1 MNKFESLIDVIE
13 NCKNDSQHIT
23 FIKKK
28 EEQSLYYSDLYDR
41 SLRML
46 HGLQSQGIKK
56 GQEIIFQIQE
66 NENFILLFWACVLGG
81 MIPVPVTIGTTDEH
95 RKKVLEI
102 YQILDDPKIVT
113 DYDILP
119 SLKETFNQMEVSA
132 PYEEVARNTIEI
144 NEISDLK
151 QLGNVEQV
159 KSSDIAFIQ
168 FSSGSTGKPKGVM
181 LTHDNLLANMRGIVL
196 NSKTSSQ
203 DSTLSW
209 MPLTHD
215 MGLIGYHLS
224 PMYAN
229 ISQFIMP
236 TTLFVMQPM
245 LWLEK
250 ASEHKITSLASP
262 NFGYK
267 HFLKTFKPEKAAHWD
282 LSKIRL
288 IFNGAEPISD
298 QLAFRFLSV
307 LEPYGL
313 QPNAMFP
320 VYGMAEASLAVSFPP
335 VEETLQSISVKRESV
350 RLGNQVE
357 IIDQTSSNEIH
368 FVDLGYAVDGCQI
381 RITND
386 RHIPLSECVIG
397 NIEIRGKN
405 VTSGYYNNS
414 EATNELI
421 TEDGWLVTGDLG
433 FLKHNRLFV
442 TGRKK
447 DIIFINGQN
456 VYPHDIEGIAE
467 KVPGVDAGKIAVC
480 GVFNA
485 EEQQDDIITFVVF
498 RKKTDA
504 FIPLVQELK
513 TFIHLQTGLEIKH
526 VIPVRSIPKTTS
538 GKLQRYKLASQ
549 YEDGDY
555 FEIVKEMEQYL
566 VEQKQA
572 VMIEKPMNETEEKL
586 TKLWSEV
593 LGIEQI
599 DRKSHFLEIGG
610 NSLKAASL
618 ASEVEK
624 MFEVE
629 LPIIEFY
636 QLATIEKQAKY
647 ILQANK
653 KSYVPINK
661 IAEQEFYPVS
671 SAQKRLY
678 IQEQFEGIG
687 KSYNMPVAFNVIGK
701 PNKLRVEKILNQLI
715 DRHEVLR
722 TSFQWID
729 GKIYSKIMPSLSIQ
743 LKDLETPEELI
754 EPFNLNE
761 PPLIRAGW
769 VQKENDESILILD
782 MHHIIMDGISINVL
796 MEEFFDL
803 YQHRSLLPISIQYK
817 DFAVRNEHWKTTES
831 YQLQESFWANQ
842 LSGVIPQLQLQTDL
856 RREEKRTFDGETVY
870 FNVSKHITEQ
880 INETCH
886 KKRITLNAY
895 LLSVYYILLNKY
907 TGQDELVVGS
917 LTAARRHPDIHRMLG
932 MFANFLPVRYQV
944 NDELS
949 SNEMMSEMQE
959 LLGNIYE
966 HQEYPYNDMIL
977 KLLKD
982 TDRSRNPFFDTMLI
996 FHNQLETNYSL
1007 EADNLK
1013 LTQYDLHS
1021 NTSKLDFKLDI
1032 FPEENGSLKCIL
1044 EYNCNLF
1051 KRETMVRFTEHY
1063 QNILK
1068 SVTNVPEQ
1076 KIKEI
1081 NILSEEEKF
1090 KITNVFNET
1099 SSPYE
1104 KNKTV
1109 VELFVEQANK
1119 TPNNIAV
1126 QYKNEKLTYREL
1138 NEKSN
1143 QLAKTL
1149 VSFGVQSDQVIAVMA
1164 ERSLEMIVGI
1174 FAILKAGGAYLPIA
1188 PDLPEERIQYMLEDS
1203 QVKMILT
1210 QQKWINS
1217 IGFQGKMIDVG
1228 DSQYY
1233 TGDVSALHKT
1243 SEYNNL
1249 AYVIYTSGSTGKPK
1263 GVMIE
1268 HYSVINRIM
1277 WMQKT
1282 YSLNEQDIILQKTPI
1297 SFDVSVWELFWWSFV
1312 GAKLVLLDPGG
1323 EKDPAHIVEEI
1334 DKQNITTMHFVPSM
1348 LQIFLDYLNQ
1358 TNQWE
1363 RLHALK
1369 KVFTSG
1375 EVLHSHHVAKFNDF
1389 ISLKN
1394 NAELI
1399 NLYGPT
1405 EATVDVSCF
1414 PCTPLEDTKVI
1425 PIGKPIDN
1433 TQLWIV
1439 NNHHQLQP
1447 IGIVGELCIS
1457 GDGLARGYIHKEE
1470 QTKEKFVPNP
1480 FIDGQLMYKTGD
1492 LARWLPDGNIEY
1504 LGRLDHQV
1512 KIRGY
1517 RIELAE
1523 IEACLLDHQ
1532 NIDEAVVLVKEDL
1545 QGDSFLVAYIVSQG
1559 PFDVAQIRTFLK
1571 GSLPDYM
1578 VPARFVALKEM
1589 PLTSNGKINRIEL
1602 QNQVKLVEL
1611 NSDKYVAPTND
1622 IEEKLVGLWQKV
1634 LEIKRIG
1641 VDDDFFE
1648 LGGHSFKATMLIT
1661 QIHEQFNVEIPLSE
1675 IFSSPTIRE
1684 IAKYI
1689 EKANFSEHIT
1699 ITKAVKR
1706 EHYYLS
1712 SAQKRLFILHQIE
1725 GDNLT
1730 YHLPATMEITGKL
1743 NEKLVQD
1750 TFQKILKRHEVLR
1763 TSFKLLDGE
1772 AVQFIHPEVTF
1783 QLEKLD
1789 KTYDNINQMMVDFM
1803 KPFDLSSAPLLRVG
1817 LVNQGKEKNILL
1829 FDMHHIVSDGLSIVN
1844 LTKEFVQ
1851 IYQGLDLSPL
1861 KIQYKDYVEWQTEFF
1876 TTEKYEKQEK
1886 YWNDILS
1893 GELPT
1898 LQLPTD
1904 FIRPPVRSGKGDKYE
1919 AKLDSQLLSSIK
1931 NLALEHETT
1940 IYVVMLAVFNILLAK
1955 YTKQEDIII
1964 GSPIT
1969 GRTHSDLKD
1978 LIGMFVNTL
1987 AMRNEPK
1994 ENYTFKQFL
2003 QKVNH
2008 NALQAFENQ
2017 DVPFE
2022 ALVEKLN
2029 VKRDLSRNP
2038 IFDVM
2043 FVLQNMGTP
2052 SVKFDDLL
2060 GRQLPINHQQSK
2072 FDLTLEAIEEEQ
2084 GMTLNFEF
2092 NVDLFHKSK
2101 IERLAHHF
2109 KQLIYIV
2116 TEQSNIKIRDMDF
2129 MSKEEKKQIL
2139 YQFNNTDREYPK
2151 HKTIHKLFEEQVERT
2166 PNHVA
2171 LTFKDEKMTYQ
2182 VLNNRANQLAV
2193 QLREKGV
2200 TKNEIVSIMVERS
2213 PEMIIGILAIL
2224 KAGGAYLPMSPQFP
2238 QERISF
2244 MLKDSECKLVLTQKE
2259 FKEKISFEGEI
2270 IVLNDSKNYI
2280 NEKNDIKVKDISSS
2294 EDLAYIIYTSGST
2307 GKPKGVM
2314 IKHHSVVNR
2323 ITWMQHKYPL
2333 QESDV
2338 IMQKTPCTFDV
2349 SVWELFWWSWTGAQV
2364 HLLEPEEE
2372 KNPQSMID
2380 AIEKH
2385 KITTMHFVPSMLQV
2399 FFEYVSGKSIEPK
2412 LKSLRQVFTSG
2423 EALQLKQVE
2432 QFNETLFKTNNTNL
2446 INLYGPTEA
2455 TVDVSYY
2462 ECTPFNGEQSVPIG
2476 KPIDNT
2482 KLYVVNESLQLQ
2494 PIGVSGEL
2502 CISGEGLATGY
2513 LNHEELTADKF
2524 VPDPFAVGQWM
2535 YKTGDLAKWNEDGQ
2549 IEYLGRMDHQVKI
2562 RGYRIELGEIETQLL
2577 DIGDIQQAIVV
2588 DRISETSDPYL
2599 CAYYVSEQKLSAS
2612 DIRSFLLSRLPDYMI
2627 PAYFM
2632 KVDKIPLTSNGKV
2645 DRKALPEPMMDR
2657 ENDLNTV
2664 SPTNEIQKKLLHVWS
2679 ETIGHEKIGIYD
2691 NFFEVGGNSLLLI
2704 RVHSKLE
2711 EHWPQQIKVTD
2722 LFSYP
2727 TIAKLSE
2734 FIQSKSTNKSEL
2746 PIQFVHLPETYFEST
2761 SQQAVRSYSFKLEE
2775 EQFQIFKDMSYQLN
2789 LELSYILLALYG
2801 YLFAQITKNKQ
2812 IPIQVLTSDESYMA
2826 LKLDLDQF
2834 TNFIDIPPYLKTT
2847 IQEKNPTQTYTLDD
2861 LKQAQMSHQK
2871 YNILPL
2877 FIHTRKSSL
2886 DTEIVN
2892 LFHISLGFME
2902 IGSELMLIS
2911 EFNGKKISSNK
2922 MKEFLQGF
2930 KQLSTIIA
2938 NQYAAQ
2944 SQVSATKK
2952 EEE

>member
-1 MNKFESLIDVIE
+1 MNKIKSLIDVIE
-13 NCKNDSQHIT
+13 NCKNDNQSIT

-28 EEQSLYYSDLYDR
+28 EEQTLSYSDLYDR
-41 SLRML
+41 SLRIL
-46 HGLQSQGIKK
+46 HGLQRQGIKK

-102 YQILDDPKIVT
+102 YQILDHPNIVT

-119 SLKETFNQMEVSA
+119 ALKETFNQMESSI
-132 PYEEVARNTIEI
+132 PYAEVVGKTIEI
-144 NEISDLK
+144 SEINDLN
-151 QLGNVEQV
+151 QFGNIAKVQ
-159 KSSDIAFIQ
+159 SSEIAFIQ

-181 LTHDNLLANMRGIVL
+181 LTHDNLLANMNGIVL

-250 ASEHKITSLASP
+250 ASEYKITSLASP

-282 LSKIRL
+282 LSHIRL

-298 QLAFRFLSV
+298 QLANRFLSV

-313 QPNAMFP
+313 PPNAMFP

-335 VEETLQSISVKRESV
+335 VEETLQSIAVKRDSV
-350 RLGNQVE
+350 RFGNQVE
-357 IIDQTSSNEIH
+357 IIHQSSSNEIH
-368 FVDLGYAVDGCQI
+368 FVDLGYAVEGCQI

-386 RHIPLSECVIG
+386 NHLLLPECVIG

-405 VTSGYYNNS
+405 VTSGYYNNPD
-414 EATNELI
+414 ATTELI

-433 FLKHNRLFV
+433 FLKHDRLFV

-467 KVPGVDAGKIAVC
+467 KVRGVEAGKIAVC
-480 GVFNA
+480 GVFN
-485 EEQQDDIITFVVF
+485 EENQSDDIITFVVF

-513 TFIHLQTGLEIKH
+513 RFIHLQTGLEIKH

-549 YEDGDY
+549 YEDGEY
-555 FEIVKEMEQYL
+555 SSIAEEIQRYLEEQTQDL
-566 VEQKQA
+566 I
-572 VMIEKPMNETEEKL
+572 IERPMNETEDKL

-593 LGIEQI
+593 LGIQQI

-610 NSLKAASL
+610 NSLKAATL

-624 MFEVE
+624 IFEVE

-647 ILQANK
+647 IMQANK

-678 IQEQFEGIG
+678 IQEQLEGTGI
-687 KSYNMPVAFNVIGK
+687 SYNMPVAFNIKGT
-701 PNKLRVEKILNQLI
+701 PDKLRLEKILNQLI

-722 TSFQWID
+722 TSFQWIN
-729 GKIYSKIMPSLSIQ
+729 GNIFSKIMPSLTIE
-743 LKDLETPEELI
+743 LKDLERPEDLI
-754 EPFNLNE
+754 VPFNLKE

-769 VQKENDESILILD
+769 VLKENDEKILILD
-782 MHHIIMDGISINVL
+782 MHHIVMDGISINIL
-796 MEEFFDL
+796 MEEFLDL
-803 YQHRSLLPISIQYK
+803 YHQRSLPPISIQYK
-817 DFAVRNEHWKTTES
+817 DFAVRHEHWKTTDS
-831 YQLQESFWANQ
+831 YQLQESFWKSQ
-842 LSGVIPQLQLQTDL
+842 LSGVIPQLQLQTDF
-856 RREEKRTFDGETVY
+856 RREEKRTFEGETVY
-870 FNVSKHITEQ
+870 FYVSKHITQQ

-886 KKRITLNAY
+886 KNHITLNAY
-895 LLSVYYILLNKY
+895 LLSLYYILLSKY
-907 TGQDELVVGS
+907 TGQDEFVVGS
-917 LTAARRHPDIHRMLG
+917 LAAARIHPDTHRMLG
-932 MFANFLPVRYQV
+932 MFANFLPVRYQI

-949 SNEMMSEMQE
+949 FNEMLSEMQE

-966 HQEYPYNDMIL
+966 HQEYPYDDMIL

-996 FHNQLETNYSL
+996 FHNQLETNYTL
-1007 EADNLK
+1007 ETDDLK
-1013 LTQYDLHS
+1013 FTQYELHT

-1032 FPEENGSLKCIL
+1032 FPEEDGRLKCVL

-1051 KRETMVRFTEHY
+1051 IRETMVRFTEHY
-1063 QNILK
+1063 QNIIK
-1068 SVTNVPEQ
+1068 SLINEPKL

-1081 NILSEEEKF
+1081 NILSKEENL
-1090 KITNVFNET
+1090 KIIDVFNQT

-1104 KNKTV
+1104 NNKTV
-1109 VELFVEQANK
+1109 VDLFVEQANK
-1119 TPNNIAV
+1119 TPDNIAI
-1126 QYKNEKLTYREL
+1126 QYKNRKLTYREL
-1138 NEKSN
+1138 DEKSN

-1149 VSFGVQSDQVIAVMA
+1149 LSYGVQSDHVIAVMA
-1164 ERSLEMIVGI
+1164 ERSLEMII
-1174 FAILKAGGAYLPIA
+1174 SMFAILKAGGAYLPIA
-1188 PDLPEERIQYMLEDS
+1188 PDLPRERIRYMLEDS
-1203 QVKMILT
+1203 QVQMILT

-1217 IGFQGKMIDVG
+1217 ISFHGKIMDVE

-1233 TGDVSALHKT
+1233 AGDVSALHKT

-1263 GVMIE
+1263 GVMVE
-1268 HYSVINRIM
+1268 HYSVVNRIM

-1312 GAKLVLLDPGG
+1312 GAKLVLLEPGG
-1323 EKDPAHIVEEI
+1323 EKDPAHIVEVI

-1348 LQIFLDYLNQ
+1348 LQTFLDHLTQ
-1358 TNQWE
+1358 TNQWDS
-1363 RLHALK
+1363 LQPLK

-1375 EVLHSHHVAKFNDF
+1375 EALHLHHVTKFNDF
-1389 ISLKN
+1389 ITPKN

-1405 EATVDVSCF
+1405 EATVDVSYF
-1414 PCTPLEDTKVI
+1414 SCTPLENRNVI

-1439 NNHHQLQP
+1439 NKHHQLQP
-1447 IGIVGELCIS
+1447 IGIAGELCIS
-1457 GDGLARGYIHKEE
+1457 GDGLARGYINKEE

-1480 FIDGQLMYKTGD
+1480 FKFGQRMYKTGD

-1517 RIELAE
+1517 RIELGE
-1523 IEACLLDHQ
+1523 IEACLLEHQ
-1532 NIDEAVVLVKEDL
+1532 DIDEAVVLVKEDL
-1545 QGDSFLVAYIVSQG
+1545 QGDSFLVAYIVSQDS
-1559 PFDVAQIRTFLK
+1559 FDVAQIRAFLK
-1571 GSLPDYM
+1571 RSLPDYM
-1578 VPARFVALKEM
+1578 IPARFAALEEM

-1602 QNQVKLVEL
+1602 QSRDKIVEVY
-1611 NSDKYVAPTND
+1611 SDNYVAPTNE
-1622 IEEKLVGLWQKV
+1622 IEEKLVGLWQEV
-1634 LEIKRIG
+1634 LNINRIG
-1641 VDDDFFE
+1641 VEDDFFE
-1648 LGGHSFKATMLIT
+1648 LGGHSFKATMLAT

-1675 IFSSPTIRE
+1675 IFSSPKIRD

-1689 EKANFSEHIT
+1689 ETAKISKHVTIKNSVNSEH
-1699 ITKAVKR
+1699 
-1706 EHYYLS
+1706 YSLS
-1712 SAQKRLFILHQIE
+1712 SAQKRLFILQQIE

-1730 YHLPATMEITGKL
+1730 YHLPAAMEITGKL

-1750 TFQKILKRHEVLR
+1750 TFQKILNRHEVLR

-1772 AVQFIHPEVTF
+1772 AVQFIHPKVTF

-1789 KTYDNINQMMVDFM
+1789 QTYDNINQMMVDFM

-1817 LVNQGKEKNILL
+1817 LVKQGKEKNILV
-1829 FDMHHIVSDGLSIVN
+1829 FDMHHIVSDGLSMVN
-1844 LTKEFVQ
+1844 LTKEFMQ
-1851 IYQGLDLSPL
+1851 IYQGFDLSPL
-1861 KIQYKDYVEWQTEFF
+1861 KIQYKDYVEWQTEFL
-1876 TTEKYEKQEK
+1876 TTDKYEKQEK
-1886 YWNDILS
+1886 FWNNSLS
-1893 GELPT
+1893 GELPV

-1940 IYVVMLAVFNILLAK
+1940 VYVVMLAVFNILLAK
-1955 YTKQEDIII
+1955 YTKQEDIIV

-1994 ENYTFKQFL
+1994 ESYTFKQFL
-2003 QKVNH
+2003 QKVNR

-2060 GRQLPINHQQSK
+2060 CEQLPINHQHSK

-2116 TEQSNIKIRDMDF
+2116 TEQSNIQIRDMDF
-2129 MSKEEKKQIL
+2129 MSNEEKKKIL
-2139 YQFNNTDREYPK
+2139 YQFNNTEREYPK
-2151 HKTIHKLFEEQVERT
+2151 HKTIHKLFEEQVART

-2171 LTFKDEKMTYQ
+2171 LTYKDEKMTYQ
-2182 VLNNRANQLAV
+2182 TLNNKVNQLAI

-2200 TKNEIVSIMVERS
+2200 TNNTIVSIMVERS

-2224 KAGGAYLPMSPQFP
+2224 KAGGAYLPISPQFP
-2238 QERISF
+2238 QERITF
-2244 MLKDSECKLVLTQKE
+2244 MLKDSECKLVLTQNE
-2259 FKEKISFEGEI
+2259 FKGNISFEGEI

-2280 NEKNDIKVKDISSS
+2280 TETNSIEDISSS

-2323 ITWMQHKYPL
+2323 ITWMQNNYPL
-2333 QESDV
+2333 HVSDV
-2338 IMQKTPCTFDV
+2338 IMQKTPYTFDV

-2364 HLLEPEEE
+2364 HLLEPEGE
-2372 KNPQSMID
+2372 KNPQMMID

-2399 FFEYVSGKSIEPK
+2399 FFEYVSGKSIESK
-2412 LKSLRQVFTSG
+2412 LKSLKQVFTSG

-2432 QFNETLFKTNNTNL
+2432 QFNDTLFKTNNTNL

-2462 ECTPFNGEQSVPIG
+2462 ECTPFHGEQSVPIG

-2513 LNHEELTADKF
+2513 LNQEELTADKF

-2549 IEYLGRMDHQVKI
+2549 IEYLGRMDQQVKI

-2577 DIGDIQQAIVV
+2577 DIVDIQQAVVV
-2588 DRISETSDPYL
+2588 DRKSTAGDLYL
-2599 CAYYVSEQKLSAS
+2599 CAYYVSEQKFSVS
-2612 DIRSFLLSRLPDYMI
+2612 DIRELLLKTLPDYMI

-2632 KVDKIPLTSNGKV
+2632 KLDKIPLTSNGKV
-2645 DRKALPEPMMDR
+2645 DRKALPEPIITDR
-2657 ENDLNTV
+2657 ENLNTV
-2664 SPTNEIQKKLLHVWS
+2664 PPTNEIQKKLLHIWS
-2679 ETIGHEKIGIYD
+2679 ETIGHDMIGLYD

-2711 EHWPQQIKVTD
+2711 EHWPQLIKVTD
-2722 LFSYP
+2722 LFSHP
-2727 TIAKLSE
+2727 TIYKLSE
-2734 FIQSKSTNKSEL
+2734 FIQSKSINKNEL
-2746 PIQFVHLPETYFEST
+2746 PIQFVRLPETYFEST

-2775 EQFQIFKDMSYQLN
+2775 EQLQIFKDMSQQLN
-2789 LELSYILLALYG
+2789 VELSYILLALYG

-2812 IPIQVLTSDESYMA
+2812 IPIQVLISDDMYMA
-2826 LKLDLDQF
+2826 LELNLEQF
-2834 TNFIDIPPYLKTT
+2834 THFIEIPPYLKAK
-2847 IQEKNPTQTYTLDD
+2847 IQETNSNQSYTLND
-2861 LKQAQMSHQK
+2861 LKQAQINHQK

-2877 FIHTRKSSL
+2877 FIHNRKTSL

-2892 LFHISLGFME
+2892 LFHISLGFLE

-2911 EFNGKKISSNK
+2911 EFNGRKISNNK

-2930 KQLSTIIA
+2930 KQLSTIIVD
-2938 NQYAAQ
+2938 QYA
-2944 SQVSATKK
+2944 SEYQVSATK
-2952 EEE
+2952 EEEE